1 MNTKIIFPV
10 LVLLII
16 IPIMS
21 TITAQEDV
29 KMSLISKPV
38 TEISQKD
45 VLSFYAFVQIIHRD
59 SDGNLLAYI
68 ESDDMQDIDK
78 DSIIEL
84 INYESSQGNAPIYQ
98 VNANTIE
105 VITRQQISQV
115 ETIFLSTDSKL
126 VSNFLDKDGKE
137 IITLRFTH
145 DGYMAFPG
153 DTVITYWNFVKIT

>member
-29 KMSLISKPV
+29 KMSLISKSV

-84 INYESSQGNAPIYQ
+84 INYESSQGNDPIYQ

-115 ETIFLSTDSKL
+115 ETISLSTDSKL
-126 VSNFLDKDGKE
+126 VSNFLDEDGKE

>member
-1 MNTKIIFPV
+1 MNIRIIFPV
-10 LVLLII
+10 LFLLVLVTSIGN
-16 IPIMS
+16 
-21 TITAQEDV
+21 ITAQEDALT
-29 KMSLISKPV
+29 SNEAKPSV
-38 TEISQKD
+38 QIIQGEKFP
-45 VLSFYAFVQIIHRD
+45 FYAFVQIIHRD

-84 INYESSQGNAPIYQ
+84 INYDSSQGNDPIYQ